1 MGSAGRRRLEM
12 TTMQQERQVPS
23 NGRRRIA
30 LAAALAAW
38 AIPAAAGAQS
48 PPAAIAPAAT
58 SQSPT
63 YADLVGL
70 AEASAVIAEVT
81 VKNQATV
88 PAERAPGLDAARARL
103 YLQTQTQ
110 RVLKGPSALGESVSY
125 LADVPL
131 GPKGKPPKLR
141 KQAFVVFANP
151 VAGRPGELQL
161 VAPTAQLPLDP
172 ALEARVRAVIGQLAA
187 TDAPPRIT
195 GVRDVISVAGNL
207 SGESETQ
214 MFVDTA
220 GGAPVSLTVIRRPN
234 IYPTWG
240 VSWSEIVDQA
250 ARPPERET
258 IAWYRLAC
266 FLPRKLP
273 AAAYLQAD
281 AAGRGRAEA
290 DYRFILDQLG
300 PCERTRP

>member
-1 MGSAGRRRLEM
+1 MMR
-12 TTMQQERQVPS
+12 QERRPLSVS
-23 NGRRRIA
+23 RRIA
-30 LAAALAAW
+30 SAAALLAW
-38 AIPAAAGAQS
+38 AMPAAGVAQ
-48 PPAAIAPAAT
+48 AAPAA
-58 SQSPT
+58 SAPARASPAPT
-63 YADLVGL
+63 YADLLGL

-81 VKNQATV
+81 VKDQAIV
-88 PAERAPGLDAARARL
+88 PAERAPGLAAGRARL

-131 GPKGKPPKLR
+131 GAKGKPPKLR
-141 KQAFVVFANP
+141 KQAFIVFANP

-161 VAPTAQLPLDP
+161 VAPTAQLPLD
-172 ALEARVRAVIGQLAA
+172 AAVEGRVRTIIGQLAA
-187 TDAPPRIT
+187 RDAPPRIA

-234 IYPTWG
+234 MDPTWG

-250 ARPPERET
+250 AKPPERET

-273 AAAYLQAD
+273 ASAYLQSD
-281 AAGRGRAEA
+281 AAGRSRAEA
-290 DYRFILDQLG
+290 DYRFIIDQLG
-300 PCERTRP
+300 ACERTRP